1 MKRTGFLLV
10 FMFRLC
16 FYMHSQEADPLSS
29 ILYLTGAAS
38 VEQLDPDEVERFQ
51 RLCSRPVR
59 INQQS
64 EAVMKASGLFSHYQI
79 VSLTDYRSRHGDIL
93 SLTELASVDGFS
105 SEYVMK
111 ISPFISLESSRLPG
125 AAVSQ
130 GREIRHDLTV
140 KGGVKHSETFSH
152 NYAFRYALEAGE
164 SLSAGIAVSKAAAAD
179 RPDAYSGNISW
190 HFRRSQASVIIGDFN
205 ARFGQGLAL
214 WNGLSLAGLARPDGM
229 MKRPSFVSASSSF
242 TGNYAFRGFASEA
255 LFGKLRVSFLTSLA
269 DDGILPGANIS
280 WLFRNGQAGITHYAD
295 IRNEDASVHI
305 PDMKTSL
312 DFAFVIKGKNIFSE
326 TAYDWASASLAALAG
341 SVLPAGEN
349 AEIAFM
355 MRYYPSMYNP
365 SHSAA
370 LRSATKCSN
379 EYGFSLSG
387 GFRSGPFIKITG
399 QEGFGSER
407 KRMNGNLCLDAAY
420 FPVSKSSDT
429 SSSVQ
434 LKGQA
439 DFDILLNGSLSLK
452 IRFSERFRTWG
463 LPHRTELRLDMT
475 WNSGTYSATL
485 RTDAVKSDRV
495 GFLSYLEA
503 GLKGKKISA
512 CFRQGCFFIDEWDD
526 RIYAYER
533 DIPGSFSVPAYY
545 GRGIWTAL
553 TGSWR
558 FIKRGRIYM
567 RAAVMTYPFMKEKK
581 PGKAELKL
589 YLSLDL

>member
-1 MKRTGFLLV
+1 MSFSELSLIDGFTRAYVEKLRPFLSLEEV
-10 FMFRLC
+10 SEQ
-16 FYMHSQEADPLSS
+16 YMDKVSCD
-29 ILYLTGAAS
+29 
-38 VEQLDPDEVERFQ
+38 
-51 RLCSRPVR
+51 
-59 INQQS
+59 
-64 EAVMKASGLFSHYQI
+64 MKA
-79 VSLTDYRSRHGDIL
+79 R
-93 SLTELASVDGFS
+93 A
-105 SEYVMK
+105 
-111 ISPFISLESSRLPG
+111 
-125 AAVSQ
+125 
-130 GREIRHDLTV
+130 
-140 KGGVKHSETFSH
+140 GVKAGLEEKYIKW
-152 NYAFRYALEAGE
+152 NYGIQAQVSVGGKADF
-164 SLSAGIAVSKAAAAD
+164 SLSAT
-179 RPDAYSGNISW
+179 RPNDAPYCRPSIYSLSAIWNHREGK
-190 HFRRSQASVIIGDFN
+190 IIVGDFN

-214 WNGLSLAGLARPDGM
+214 WNGLSLSGLARPDGM

-255 LFGKLRVSFLTSLA
+255 LLGKLRVSFLTSLA
-269 DDGILPGANIS
+269 DEGILPGANIS
-280 WLFRNGQAGITHYAD
+280 WLFRNGQIGITHYAD
-295 IRNEDASVHI
+295 ISNEDASVHI

-349 AEIAFM
+349 AEVAFM

-387 GFRSGPFIKITG
+387 GFRSGSFIKISG

-439 DFDILLNGSLSLK
+439 DFDILLNGSLGLK
-452 IRFSERFRTWG
+452 IRLSERFRTWG

-533 DIPGSFSVPAYY
+533 DVPGSFSVPAYY